1 MSSMFSQSFMNPANG
16 ILDISNFDT
25 RNVNDMTDMFAL
37 SKLKTIYASPSFVTT
52 AITVSLLT
60 PNKPFMNNTNLVGG
74 NGTHYISPNNSSQ
87 YAHIDA
93 PGNPG
98 YFTQKP

>member
-1 MSSMFSQSFMNPANG
+1 MFGMFSRSFMNPANG

-25 RNVNDMTDMFAL
+25 RNVTNMTGMFSAT
-37 SKLKTIYASPSFVTT
+37 KLRTIYVSDQF
-52 AITVSLLT
+52 TVNKVT
-60 PNKPFMNNTNLVGG
+60 PNPYEMFMSSTNLVGG
-74 NGTHYISPNNSSQ
+74 NGTQYVHPNYGIQ

-98 YFTQKP
+98 YFTRKP

>member
-1 MSSMFSQSFMNPANG
+1 MF
-16 ILDISNFDT
+16 
-25 RNVNDMTDMFAL
+25 MT
-37 SKLKTIYASPSFVTT
+37 
-52 AITVSLLT
+52 
-60 PNKPFMNNTNLVGG
+60 NTNLVGG
-74 NGTHYISPNNSSQ
+74 NGTHYVYPNNSSQ